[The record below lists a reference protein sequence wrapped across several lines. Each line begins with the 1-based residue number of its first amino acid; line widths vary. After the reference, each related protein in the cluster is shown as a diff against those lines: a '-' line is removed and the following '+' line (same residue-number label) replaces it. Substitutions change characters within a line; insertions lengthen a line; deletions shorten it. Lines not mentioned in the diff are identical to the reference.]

1 MFWIISFVFNAMA
14 WSLDCGQASVM
25 SKIVCAA
32 CVVLGL
38 VSAQAATL
46 EQMSTDDM
54 IARSTAIVRGRVVS
68 SSARLHG
75 PLIYT
80 HYVVQVSERLK
91 GPEAAQLDV
100 VLPGGAAGGLRQ
112 TFPGTPA
119 LTEGGEYL
127 LFLWTGP
134 SGLTQVI
141 GLSQGVFTVSQNAGG
156 DLTASRPASAEAMLD
171 SKTGRVIADQ
181 PVRLRLRDLRSRVAV
196 LCQGKGSSQ

>member
-1 MFWIISFVFNAMA
+1 MT
-14 WSLDCGQASVM
+14 WSLDCGPPSVTFR
-25 SKIVCAA
+25 IVRAA

-38 VSAQAATL
+38 VCAQAATL
-46 EQMSTDDM
+46 EHMSTDDM

-80 HYVVQVSERLK
+80 HYIFQVSERLK

-127 LFLWTGP
+127 LFLWSGP
-134 SGLTQVI
+134 SGLTHVI

-156 DLTASRPASAEAMLD
+156 ELTVCRPASTEVMLD
-171 SKTGRVIADQ
+171 SRSGRVIADQ

-196 LCQGKGSSQ
+196 LSQGEGSGR